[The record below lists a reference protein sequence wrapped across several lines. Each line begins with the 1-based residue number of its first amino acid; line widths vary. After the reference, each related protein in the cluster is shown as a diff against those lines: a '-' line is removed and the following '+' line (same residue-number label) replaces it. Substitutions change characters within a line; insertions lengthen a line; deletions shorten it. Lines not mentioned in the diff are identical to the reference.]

1 MRRSCCIAV
10 VAGLVLAATS
20 TAATPRMRTSKA
32 PWSRPNDT
40 LALSRT
46 AGLTPRPHEFFA
58 YHVHAHLDILVNTRP
73 IRVPG
78 GIGINI
84 NDPGVH
90 RGRLPDGS
98 WGFGGIS
105 NCGKPCISPLHTH
118 DDSGILHTESQKAH
132 PNDLGQFFTEWR
144 VRLSRSCVGGYCKP
158 AAPFTIYVNG
168 DPYAGDPRKIELE
181 DRKEI
186 AIVIGTPPASI
197 PSKF

>member
-20 TAATPRMRTSKA
+20 AAATPRMRTSKA

-90 RGRLPDGS
+90 RWRLPDGS

-144 VRLSRSCVGGYCKP
+144 VRLSRSCVGGYCRNVKFYVDGKR
-158 AAPFTIYVNG
+158 FT
-168 DPYAGDPRKIELE
+168 GDPRSIALTNF
-181 DRKEI
+181 KEI
-186 AIVIGTPPASI
+186 AIVIGEPPHSI
-197 PSKF
+197 PSTFPQ